1 MIKNI
6 RHIQIKKIIDSPNLY
21 KAIIIYEQ
29 KYDDWFKNDDI
40 ESIKL
45 RELEKMNTKNNVNKE
60 DQNI

>member
-45 RELEKMNTKNNVNKE
+45 RELNKLNTKNNVNKG
-60 DQNI
+60 DPDI